1 MKRVT
6 SQLPVGRT
14 KRAQPGQQPRS
25 QRGISLL
32 ETLIALAIGLIVLA
46 GVLKFMGML
55 TESNA
60 TLLKVT
66 RLEQD
71 LRTVMDIM
79 LQDMRRANQYP
90 QALGD
95 LGDPARFVKN
105 QPTLP
110 QIDGQALQ
118 TGLKGSL
125 ISYAYQEADGKVI
138 SGRFSHDNKAGT
150 VLMHTGTASAP
161 ETITDPAFMQVTQL
175 IFQADVTSVHA
186 GNLNITLP
194 VIEVTLTAQ
203 IKASPEIQRTLVD
216 RVTWRNPLVLP

>member
-1 MKRVT
+1 M
-6 SQLPVGRT
+6 
-14 KRAQPGQQPRS
+14 
-25 QRGISLL
+25 
-32 ETLIALAIGLIVLA
+32 AIGLIVLA

-161 ETITDPAFMQVTQL
+161 ETITDPAFMQVTRL

-216 RVTWRNPLVLP
+216 RVTWRNLLVLP